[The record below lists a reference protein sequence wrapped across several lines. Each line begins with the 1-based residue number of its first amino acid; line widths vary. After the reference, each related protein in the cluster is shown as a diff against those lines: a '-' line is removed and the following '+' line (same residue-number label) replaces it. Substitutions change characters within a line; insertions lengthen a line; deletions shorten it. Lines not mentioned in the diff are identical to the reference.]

1 MKARLEHIIA
11 LLGALALTALPVWTD
26 PTQTFTGQL
35 ATTAAAG
42 FFVFVSTAT
51 LASARNAILGG
62 LAVACM
68 ILAAIKGHFTLTT
81 GGSAVI
87 GMALAVI
94 TQLRT
99 ILSGQLPLPP
109 VAIKTLIALFVAGGA
124 LLAPARARAQTVVPT
139 DVAPPLSFCIGTSTT
154 CVVEDLGLTAVNYD
168 AVNKKWSGTSGAGF
182 GYVLLFKADTPYAS
196 GFSVH
201 ATFNFS
207 QSGPSFLAPTFA
219 AVVFHWLEAG
229 YTPVF
234 YDGSIGHQITLMVAL
249 NAEEVTS
256 LVTGKRIGARMAARR
271 LELARLAAESAAGN

>member
-1 MKARLEHIIA
+1 MKTRIEHFIA

-35 ATTAAAG
+35 AITAAAG

-51 LASARNAILGG
+51 LASARNAILGA
-62 LAVACM
+62 LAVASM
-68 ILAAIKGHFTLTT
+68 ILAAIMGHFTLKT
-81 GGSAVI
+81 GATAVI

-99 ILSGQLPLPP
+99 ILSSQLPLPP
-109 VAIKTLIALFVAGGA
+109 VAIKTLIALFIAGGA
-124 LLAPARARAQTVVPT
+124 LLAPARAHAQTVTPN
-139 DVAPPLSFCIGTSTT
+139 DVMPPLSYCFGGSTT
-154 CVVEDLGLTAVNYD
+154 CLVEDLGLTAVNYD
-168 AVNKKWSGTSGAGF
+168 AVNKKWSGTSSAGF
-182 GYVLLFKADTPYAS
+182 GYALLWASDTPYAS

-219 AVVFHWLEAG
+219 AVAFHFFEAG

-249 NAEEVTS
+249 NAEEVTTWI
-256 LVTGKRIGARMAARR
+256 TGKRIGERVAARVA
-271 LELARLAAESAAGN
+271 ELARQQAAGTK